1 MNLGAQTWINAFID
15 IVRRTSDTRLNID
28 YYRTNID
35 ISSARN
41 LNLNRYKSHTNN
53 SETNETGKIQ
63 RPLLYVKSRSL
74 I

>member
-1 MNLGAQTWINAFID
+1 MNLVAQTWINAFID
-15 IVRRTSDTRLNID
+15 IVRHTSDTRLNID
-28 YYRTNID
+28 YYRINID

-53 SETNETGKIQ
+53 SEKNETGKIQ
-63 RPLLYVKSRSL
+63 RPLLYVKSRSS